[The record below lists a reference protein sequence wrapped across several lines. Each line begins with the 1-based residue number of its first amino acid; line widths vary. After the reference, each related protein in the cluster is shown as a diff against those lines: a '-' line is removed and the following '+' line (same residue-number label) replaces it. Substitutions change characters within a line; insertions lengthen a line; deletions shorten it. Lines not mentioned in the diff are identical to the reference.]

1 VNSPSGVLVRPE
13 QPDDIPAIREINGLA
28 FGQDLE
34 GRIVDALRANGAIH
48 ASLVATIGDRIV
60 GHILFSPVRLEG
72 EVVLAGT
79 ALGPMAVLPELQR
92 HGVGSMLVE
101 EGIRRMRDRGA
112 PFVIVLGHPEYYPRF
127 GFVPASRYQIRST
140 WDVPDPVFMVLPL
153 SPGSLP
159 SVPTTAKY
167 RAEFDYV

>member
-1 VNSPSGVLVRPE
+1 MASARVELGIGRKDAARSSTAMSSQSAVTVRTE
-13 QPDDIPAIREINGLA
+13 QPDDIPAIREINQLA

-79 ALGPMAVLPELQR
+79 GLGPMAVLP
-92 HGVGSMLVE
+92 
-101 EGIRRMRDRGA
+101 
-112 PFVIVLGHPEYYPRF
+112 
-127 GFVPASRYQIRST
+127 
-140 WDVPDPVFMVLPL
+140 
-153 SPGSLP
+153 
-159 SVPTTAKY
+159 
-167 RAEFDYV
+167 